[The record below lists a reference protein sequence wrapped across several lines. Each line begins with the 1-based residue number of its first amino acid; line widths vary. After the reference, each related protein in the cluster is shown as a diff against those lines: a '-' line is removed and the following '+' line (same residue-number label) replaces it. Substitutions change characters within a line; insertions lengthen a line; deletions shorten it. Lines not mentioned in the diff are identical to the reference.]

1 MGATESFDMQAEL
14 SQSTTTWPRQIRS
27 YAELQEQ
34 LHHDLRAQHPEWIDA
49 NGNSPILDW
58 YDQRLSELI
67 AIFQSANRS
76 PMKRAAKPAM
86 NIALAA

>member
-1 MGATESFDMQAEL
+1 LGATESFDMQVEL

-49 NGNSPILDW
+49 NGNSPMVDW
-58 YDQRLSELI
+58 YDQRLAELI
-67 AIFQSANRS
+67 ALFQSANKQ
-76 PMKRAAKPAM
+76 PMKGLATPVM
-86 NIALAA
+86 HIALAA

>member
-1 MGATESFDMQAEL
+1 MQGNSR
-14 SQSTTTWPRQIRS
+14 SQTTTWPRQIRS

-49 NGNSPILDW
+49 NGNSPMVDW
-58 YDQRLSELI
+58 YDQRLAELI
-67 AIFQSANRS
+67 ANFQSANRN